1 MCLVRVNGLVG
12 TLPVSEAQI
21 KAMNIRSDAN
31 ITVYVSAIRFTKR
44 QITFSLTPT
53 TNNDLAV
60 GSRVQCTVV
69 KATAHHVFCTFP
81 KRGRLYDAAIR
92 SSEFYWNCPTD
103 VPCQPGDR
111 INAVITGEEI
121 IGKTKYTTLNACALT
136 PNPLLT
142 CETGDT
148 LPCTVLGTTAGG
160 YLMRCGGAVGFL
172 HCSEIMWQY
181 CDQWHGVW
189 KRGEKVSCR
198 ILHLSPAGRRPAARP
213 QTDRRRSLPQTHARR
228 RERLSGHGAALL
240 GRERRRPARG
250 HRDRSH
256 DLQGRHETFLHGRR
270 PVHPAARHNHIRG
283 DGRPH
288 RKPRGPEAAPSLPS
302 E

>member
-92 SSEFYWNCPTD
+92 SSEFYWNRPTD

-172 HCSEIMWQY
+172 HCSEIMWQI
-181 CDQWHGVW
+181 G
-189 KRGEKVSCR
+189 RASCR
-198 ILHLSPAGRRPAARP
+198 
-213 QTDRRRSLPQTHARR
+213 
-228 RERLSGHGAALL
+228 ER
-240 GRERRRPARG
+240 
-250 HRDRSH
+250 
-256 DLQGRHETFLHGRR
+256 
-270 PVHPAARHNHIRG
+270 V
-283 DGRPH
+283 
-288 RKPRGPEAAPSLPS
+288 
-302 E
+302 

>member
-1 MCLVRVNGLVG
+1 MSLPYLSDNLRHDVRSLAEQHLEIHIGHLLIVSYHLQHVPRRVNGLVG

-92 SSEFYWNCPTD
+92 SSEFYWNRPTD

-121 IGKTKYTTLNACALT
+121 IGKTKYIDAQRHGALT
-136 PNPLLT
+136 PT
-142 CETGDT
+142 
-148 LPCTVLGTTAGG
+148 
-160 YLMRCGGAVGFL
+160 RC
-172 HCSEIMWQY
+172 
-181 CDQWHGVW
+181 
-189 KRGEKVSCR
+189 
-198 ILHLSPAGRRPAARP
+198 
-213 QTDRRRSLPQTHARR
+213 
-228 RERLSGHGAALL
+228 
-240 GRERRRPARG
+240 
-250 HRDRSH
+250 
-256 DLQGRHETFLHGRR
+256 
-270 PVHPAARHNHIRG
+270 
-283 DGRPH
+283 
-288 RKPRGPEAAPSLPS
+288 
-302 E
+302 

>member
-92 SSEFYWNCPTD
+92 SSEFYWNRPTD

-136 PNPLLT
+136 P
-142 CETGDT
+142 
-148 LPCTVLGTTAGG
+148 
-160 YLMRCGGAVGFL
+160 
-172 HCSEIMWQY
+172 Q
-181 CDQWHGVW
+181 
-189 KRGEKVSCR
+189 
-198 ILHLSPAGRRPAARP
+198 PAADLRDRRHAP
-213 QTDRRRSLPQTHARR
+213 LHGAGDDRRRLPATSGTASGSAARR
-228 RERLSGHGAALL
+228 FHAGYCTSRPRKAACCWATD
-240 GRERRRPARG
+240 RPSAIPSSNTRPASG
-250 HRDRSH
+250 AVI
-256 DLQGRHETFLHGRR
+256 R
-270 PVHPAARHNHIRG
+270 PRCGAPRTRASSSCSG
-283 DGRPH
+283 TPGS
-288 RKPRGPEAAPSLPS
+288 KPRSPRPT
-302 E
+302 